1 MKVLIAEDEFV
12 SSALLQSD
20 LRVWGYTP
28 IAVAN
33 GTEALRILTAW
44 DGPEL
49 AIIDWLMPSLTGL
62 EVCQQVRQLNRAIPP
77 YIILVTARNRKE
89 DIIEGLRAGAQ
100 DYVTKPFD
108 SEELRARIDV
118 GRRMIELQQQ
128 LAKRVAELEEAG
140 KQITQ
145 LHGLLPMCRRCRK
158 VRDDGGYWSEVETY
172 ITRNFDAKFS
182 EGLCPDCY
190 STALSEIQLSLK
202 GSAENKQRAA

>member
-12 SSALLQSD
+12 SSALLQNH
-20 LRVWGYTP
+20 LRAWGYTP
-28 IAVAN
+28 IAVGN
-33 GTEALRILTAW
+33 GSEALDILMGSDA
-44 DGPEL
+44 PEL
-49 AIIDWLMPSLTGL
+49 ALIDWLMPSLTGL
-62 EVCQQVRQLNRAIPP
+62 EVCQQVRQFDKPVPP
-77 YIILVTARNRKE
+77 YIILVTGRNRKE
-89 DIIEGLRAGAQ
+89 DIIQGLRAGAQ

-108 SEELRARIDV
+108 EEELRARVDV

-140 KQITQ
+140 KRITQ

-182 EGLCPDCY
+182 EGLCPECY
-190 STALSEIQLSLK
+190 TTALSEIHLSLK
-202 GSAENKQRAA
+202 GSAENKQQAA